1 MGKTKK
7 KKEDRQTRVVN
18 VRLTISDFKA
28 VQSYLKANG
37 QSKISPF
44 IRAQILAKINP
55 LSNDN

>member
-1 MGKTKK
+1 MKKTKK

>member
-1 MGKTKK
+1 MKKTKK
-7 KKEDRQTRVVN
+7 KTEDRQTRVVN

-37 QSKISPF
+37 QTKISPF

-55 LSNDN
+55 SNNDN

>member
-1 MGKTKK
+1 MGKIKK
-7 KKEDRQTRVVN
+7 KTENRQTRVVN

-55 LSNDN
+55 SSNDN

>member
-1 MGKTKK
+1 MKRTKK
-7 KKEDRQTRVVN
+7 KTEDRQTRVVN

>member
-7 KKEDRQTRVVN
+7 KTEDRQTRVVN

-37 QSKISPF
+37 QTKISPF

>member
-1 MGKTKK
+1 MKRTKK
-7 KKEDRQTRVVN
+7 KTEDRQTRVVN

-37 QSKISPF
+37 QTKISPF

-55 LSNDN
+55 SSNDN

>member
-1 MGKTKK
+1 MKRTKK